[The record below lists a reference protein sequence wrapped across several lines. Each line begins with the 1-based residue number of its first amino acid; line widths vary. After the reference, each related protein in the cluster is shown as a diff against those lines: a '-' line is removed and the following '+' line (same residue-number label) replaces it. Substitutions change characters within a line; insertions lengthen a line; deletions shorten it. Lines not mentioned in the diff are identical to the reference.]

1 MFSFDGSVA
10 VVTGAAAG
18 IGLALSHRLAAGGAR
33 LAMADVDAARLDDA
47 AALVRRHGGDVL
59 TVATDVSQAAG
70 TLALRDTVLEKW
82 GAVDVLCNN
91 AGVAGEPGDPL
102 WELPVEEWQRVLD
115 VNLWGVIHGL
125 RTFVPVMLASGRP
138 GRIMNTASLAGL
150 TANVMIPHYVASKQA
165 VIAISETLRLQL
177 AARDS
182 AVTVTVLCP
191 GAVATGMLDRE
202 RAREARAG
210 MSGWDARSASSVI
223 SGIAAA
229 QSADLVAERAV
240 EAMRAGT
247 FWVLPAPDSASR
259 ITKRVSELL
268 AACPSGAF

>member
-1 MFSFDGSVA
+1 M
-10 VVTGAAAG
+10 
-18 IGLALSHRLAAGGAR
+18 
-33 LAMADVDAARLDDA
+33 
-47 AALVRRHGGDVL
+47 L
-59 TVATDVSQAAG
+59 T
-70 TLALRDTVLEKW
+70 LRDAVLDEW

-91 AGVAGEPGDPL
+91 AGVAGEPGEPL
-102 WELPVEEWQRVLD
+102 WELPVEEWQRVLG

-138 GRIMNTASLAGL
+138 GRILNTASLAGL
-150 TANVMIPHYVASKQA
+150 TTNVLIPHYVASKQA

-202 RAREARAG
+202 RTREAAAG
-210 MSGWDARSASSVI
+210 IAGWDARRAASVTA
-223 SGIAAA
+223 GIAAA
-229 QSADLVAERAV
+229 QPADLVAERAV
-240 EAMRAGT
+240 EAMRDGA

-259 ITKRVSELL
+259 ITTRMTEVL
-268 AACPSGAF
+268 AACPNVDDSN